1 MHGTS
6 FTSNII
12 LEKRKTKI
20 GVEHGIEIKKKIVLI
35 YLKIDSKRRVF
46 YKSNKKKHLK
56 KQTNN
61 EMIYFLF
68 YFKGLEIH

>member
-1 MHGTS
+1 ME
-6 FTSNII
+6 
-12 LEKRKTKI
+12 LKL
-20 GVEHGIEIKKKIVLI
+20 KKKIVLI

-46 YKSNKKKHLK
+46 YKSNKKRHLK